1 MPLEN
6 DRTMEEMRLYTAG
19 ISDFERIREDNRIYI
34 DKTDLIYQLTKESQ
48 FIFLSRPRRFGKT
61 LLCSTLQYYFQGRKD
76 LFEGLKIEQ
85 LEKNWKQYPVFRFDI
100 SACKYKRNT
109 DEIVDELMY
118 QVAKYER
125 KYGAGSDSKTPGT
138 RLKSLIEKAHEMTGL
153 KAVVI
158 IDEYDSPLLEHLYD
172 DMQADVRRTL
182 QEFYQVLKICDAD
195 EQFVFITGITKFSQ
209 LSIFS
214 SINNLTNISM
224 LPQYAAI
231 CGITKEEMEE
241 TFASDIAELA
251 KFNHRTTEDTAV
263 FLKQQ
268 YDGYHFSESSPDIY
282 NPFSLT
288 NAFKNKKVESY
299 WFQSS
304 TPTFLFEH
312 VKRFGTDVLSLS
324 QLQVTSNQFDIP
336 TEAMT
341 SALPLLYQSG
351 YLTIKGYDFYSQT
364 YILDYPNAEVK
375 TGFLDCFLQTVLNIK
390 GYDSQGFAG
399 MLYAS
404 LIYHDIEK
412 FMATMKA
419 FFASIPYHDHGNAI
433 LEKLTTYEA
442 YYEVLSY
449 VVFSM
454 INCRTFTQVKTTLDR
469 TDVVIHMNDFLYV
482 IEIKLD
488 RPAAE
493 ALRQIDEKGYMIPY
507 QAEGKPVVKMG
518 ISFSSTTRTVE
529 DWMIG

>member
-1 MPLEN
+1 
-6 DRTMEEMRLYTAG
+6 
-19 ISDFERIREDNRIYI
+19 
-34 DKTDLIYQLTKESQ
+34 
-48 FIFLSRPRRFGKT
+48 
-61 LLCSTLQYYFQGRKD
+61 
-76 LFEGLKIEQ
+76 
-85 LEKNWKQYPVFRFDI
+85 
-100 SACKYKRNT
+100 
-109 DEIVDELMY
+109 MY

-268 YDGYHFSESSPDIY
+268 YDGYHFCESSPDIY

-288 NAFKNKKVESY
+288 NAFKNKK
-299 WFQSS
+299 
-304 TPTFLFEH
+304 
-312 VKRFGTDVLSLS
+312 
-324 QLQVTSNQFDIP
+324 
-336 TEAMT
+336 
-341 SALPLLYQSG
+341 
-351 YLTIKGYDFYSQT
+351 
-364 YILDYPNAEVK
+364 
-375 TGFLDCFLQTVLNIK
+375 
-390 GYDSQGFAG
+390 
-399 MLYAS
+399 
-404 LIYHDIEK
+404 
-412 FMATMKA
+412 
-419 FFASIPYHDHGNAI
+419 
-433 LEKLTTYEA
+433 
-442 YYEVLSY
+442 
-449 VVFSM
+449 
-454 INCRTFTQVKTTLDR
+454 
-469 TDVVIHMNDFLYV
+469 
-482 IEIKLD
+482 
-488 RPAAE
+488 
-493 ALRQIDEKGYMIPY
+493 
-507 QAEGKPVVKMG
+507 
-518 ISFSSTTRTVE
+518 
-529 DWMIG
+529 

>member
-1 MPLEN
+1 
-6 DRTMEEMRLYTAG
+6 MEEMRLYTAG

-85 LEKNWKQYPVFRFDI
+85 LEKNWKKYPVFRFDI

-109 DEIVDELMY
+109 DEIIDELMY
-118 QVAKYER
+118 QVERYEEL
-125 KYGAGSDSKTPGT
+125 YGVTPSTAKTPGS
-138 RLKSLIEKAHEMTGL
+138 RLKSLIMNAHKATGL

-158 IDEYDSPLLEHLYD
+158 IDEYDAPLLEHLYD
-172 DMQADVRRTL
+172 HIQADVRRTL
-182 QEFYQVLKICDAD
+182 QEFYQTLKICDAD

-231 CGITKEEMEE
+231 CGITREEMEE
-241 TFASDIAELA
+241 TFVPDIADLA
-251 KFNHRTTEDTAV
+251 KSKHCSTEDMADI
-263 FLKQQ
+263 LKQQ
-268 YDGYHFSESSPDIY
+268 YDGYHFSKESPDVY

-288 NAFKNKKVESY
+288 NAFKNKQIESY
-299 WFQSS
+299 WFQSG

-312 VKRFGTDVLSLS
+312 VKRFDTDVLSLS

-351 YLTIKGYDFYSQT
+351 YLTIKGFDFYSNT

-375 TGFLDCFLQTVLNIK
+375 TGFLDCFMQTILNIK
-390 GYDSQGFAG
+390 GVDTQGFAG

-404 LIYHDIEK
+404 LIYHDIDK
-412 FMATMKA
+412 FMNTMKA
-419 FFASIPYHDHGNAI
+419 FFASIPYLDHGNSL

-454 INCRTFTQVKTTLDR
+454 INCRTFTQVKTALGK
-469 TDVVIHMNDFLYV
+469 TDVVIHMKDIIYV

-493 ALRQIDEKGYMIPY
+493 ALRQIGENGYMIPY
-507 QAEGKPVVKMG
+507 LAEGKPIVKIG
-518 ISFSSTTRTVE
+518 ISFSSATRTVE
-529 DWMIG
+529 EWIVG